1 MYQLLKRRIR
11 NTYRKPSLSK
21 RLPSIIFALNT
32 ETILNLTVNVFNI
45 LKYVYIFWIKLE
57 WFYKCK
63 STQVMLM
70 TSKDKIIT
78 SQKFHIHLLPQFNST
93 NSYTIHSHNI
103 QYTVVSDILQY
114 VSTLWVFRGKS
125 GGVVK
130 WSLCTA
136 LLIPYKHS
144 WVINI

>member
-1 MYQLLKRRIR
+1 
-11 NTYRKPSLSK
+11 
-21 RLPSIIFALNT
+21 
-32 ETILNLTVNVFNI
+32 
-45 LKYVYIFWIKLE
+45 
-57 WFYKCK
+57 
-63 STQVMLM
+63 MLM

-114 VSTLWVFRGKS
+114 ACINSV
-125 GGVVK
+125 GVPRKIWWSIK

-144 WVINI
+144 